1 MKILCIMSVIVHVI
15 MGQTGYEIA
24 KMVDERNKP
33 KDQSSK
39 TTMILTN
46 SKGRTRTST
55 IYSKILNGGEKQI
68 NSWLGVHYENTVC
81 HVTNRSCNHG
91 SNRL

>member
-1 MKILCIMSVIVHVI
+1 MKILCIMSLIVHVI

-24 KMVDERNKP
+24 KMVDKRNKP

-55 IYSKILNGGEKQI
+55 IYSKTLKGGE
-68 NSWLGVHYENTVC
+68 
-81 HVTNRSCNHG
+81 NRYYGLWH
-91 SNRL
+91 RLMIREFPF